1 MPSKNKI
8 ENDLMLKFFRQELT
22 IEEQEIL
29 REQLKSS
36 EDERKQFNELQFIF
50 DATHAIQLEKSAHS
64 AQAEERIRRK
74 LKNTARILSFQKA
87 MMRTAAIL
95 TLPFMLCSTY
105 LYIQWQSE
113 KNNTAYNQVA
123 CLDGKVSLVT
133 LPDGSKV
140 YLHNGSTLRYP
151 NKFVNDERCVEL
163 QGEGYFEVES
173 DKQKPFYVQTHDGSR
188 VKAYGTAFNV
198 TAYEKEDKIMVFLAK
213 GAVDFTSEKVKKA
226 IILKPGIELT
236 YHKKNGSFEKQIK
249 QESEC
254 TDWINGKLVFT
265 KSPIEEVAQKL
276 SKHYN
281 TDIIVKDERLKKYFF
296 DATFTDE
303 TIYQVLNMLK
313 QSSPK
318 LVWEIVQAQDSTDNR
333 QKITLTMSNK
343 QKK

>member
-1 MPSKNKI
+1 
-8 ENDLMLKFFRQELT
+8 MLKFFRQELT
-22 IEEQEIL
+22 KEEQAIL
-29 REQLKSS
+29 REQLNSS

-50 DATHAIQLEKSAHS
+50 DATHVLQLEKSAHS
-64 AQAEERIRRK
+64 SEAEKKIRRK
-74 LKNTARILSFQKA
+74 LKKSARILSFRKA
-87 MMRTAAIL
+87 MMRAAAIL
-95 TLPFMLCSTY
+95 ILPLMLCAIY
-105 LYIQWQSE
+105 LYIEWQAE
-113 KNNTAYNQVA
+113 KSSTVFNEIA
-123 CLDGKVSLVT
+123 CLNGKVSLVT

-140 YLHNGSTLRYP
+140 YLRNGSTLRYP
-151 NKFVNDERCVEL
+151 NKFVNDERLVEL

-173 DKQKPFYVQTHDGSR
+173 NKQKPFYVQTHDGSR

-198 TAYEKEDKIMVFLAK
+198 TAYEKEDNITVFLAR

-236 YHKKNGSFEKQIK
+236 YHKKSGSFEKQIK
-249 QESEC
+249 QENEC

-265 KSPIEEVAQKL
+265 KSSMEEVAKKL

-281 TDIIVKDERLKKYFF
+281 TDIIVKDERLRKYFF

-318 LVWEIVQAQDSTDNR
+318 LIWEIVPAQESANSKQT
-333 QKITLTMSNK
+333 ITLTMSNR
-343 QKK
+343 